1 LPSESCEWTP
11 PTSLLPTAEM
21 PRRTAASTE
30 RVAASAA
37 GCSPLAV
44 RFLPDSRPSAARRSR
59 PNAPAAMRPP
69 WFPVYFVNLSSNL
82 ALNAVREHRG
92 RPRLRRA
99 ARSTSTSTRPATSS
113 RMRQARTTCAGHRSA
128 NPATRKHYGRA
139 SAMGA
144 LKRTPPTTRPTC
156 PPRRWPAH
164 YHSPT
169 YPAGS
174 QASRLSAVTLLSRGV
189 AHVIDQALAWFCST
203 GWSPWLSW

>member
-82 ALNAVREHRG
+82 ALNAVRAAGTEG
-92 RPRLRRA
+92 PSGYADTAGLPLPLPRQGPL
-99 ARSTSTSTRPATSS
+99 
-113 RMRQARTTCAGHRSA
+113 
-128 NPATRKHYGRA
+128 RA
-139 SAMGA
+139 SECRGKELRMLAAATLTRRPGGIGRTAAMVAISNVRPGA
-144 LKRTPPTTRPTC
+144 DIR
-156 PPRRWPAH
+156 AN
-164 YHSPT
+164 
-169 YPAGS
+169 
-174 QASRLSAVTLLSRGV
+174 
-189 AHVIDQALAWFCST
+189 CS
-203 GWSPWLSW
+203 